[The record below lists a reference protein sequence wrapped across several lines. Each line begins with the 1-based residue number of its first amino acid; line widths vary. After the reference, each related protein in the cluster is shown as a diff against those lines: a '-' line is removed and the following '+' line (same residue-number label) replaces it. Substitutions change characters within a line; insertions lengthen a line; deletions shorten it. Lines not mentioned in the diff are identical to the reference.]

1 MEILKWQ
8 VEAGLVDKGMR
19 DPTPRIDAS
28 NPCPCGCSPKPFVL
42 ICNGTIG
49 LTVLFDTE
57 EELEAFK
64 SKARVLSM
72 DDDRCHCCEHLVTVS
87 RPRENW
93 IGACEFNL
101 RPTTCGDRFELAKIY
116 EGHDPRKMKH

>member
-8 VEAGLVDKGMR
+8 VEPELVAKGRQKGSPEVM
-19 DPTPRIDAS
+19 AS

-42 ICNGTIG
+42 ISNGTIG
-49 LTVLFDTE
+49 LTACFESE

-64 SKARVLSM
+64 SQVRVLRM